1 MRVVLNLV
9 PPQGIIT
16 LIKETGLSIEG
27 KHAVVM
33 GRSNIVGKPLSL
45 MLLKEN
51 ATVTMCHSR
60 TRNLKDIA
68 AQGGIY

>member
-1 MRVVLNLV
+1 MY
-9 PPQGIIT
+9 PQGIIT